1 MLLNGRG
8 DLLIVTQP
16 GGKATQEGKLGKDG
30 LRVQGDD
37 QPLGAGARSRTGKQ
51 RKPHG
56 NRKVTV
62 SVPAFILGGESK
74 GA

>member
-1 MLLNGRG
+1 MLVNGRD
-8 DLLIVTQP
+8 DLLIITQP

-37 QPLGAGARSRTGKQ
+37 QPLEAGARSRTGKQ
-51 RKPHG
+51 RKPRG
-56 NRKVTV
+56 NREVTV
-62 SVPAFILGGESK
+62 SVPAFILGDESK

>member
-1 MLLNGRG
+1 MLVSGRD

-16 GGKATQEGKLGKDG
+16 GGKATQGEKLGKDG

-37 QPLGAGARSRTGKQ
+37 QPLGAGARSRMGKQ

-56 NRKVTV
+56 NRKITV
-62 SVPAFILGGESK
+62 SLPAFLLGGESK